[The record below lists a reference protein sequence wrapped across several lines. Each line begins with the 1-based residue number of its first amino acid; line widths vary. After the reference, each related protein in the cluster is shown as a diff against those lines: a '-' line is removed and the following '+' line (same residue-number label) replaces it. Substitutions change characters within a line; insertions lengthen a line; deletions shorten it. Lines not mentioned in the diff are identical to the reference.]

1 VGAVVLLWGVVGL
14 LDVRKRQREFR
25 DWRQRRR
32 APKSPHEKEPNIGR
46 PPDRNP
52 LFRDCEA
59 DLERLAVQLGM
70 GAVSLKRDTPVS
82 ANVKGICGYLH
93 LQ

>member
-1 VGAVVLLWGVVGL
+1 MVLLWGVVGL

-25 DWRQRRR
+25 DWRQRRW

-52 LFRDCEA
+52 LFRDREA
-59 DLERLAVQLGM
+59 DLERLAVQLAQIFHRGPERPIRPPDQ
-70 GAVSLKRDTPVS
+70 GGSSSWERDSV
-82 ANVKGICGYLH
+82 V
-93 LQ
+93 